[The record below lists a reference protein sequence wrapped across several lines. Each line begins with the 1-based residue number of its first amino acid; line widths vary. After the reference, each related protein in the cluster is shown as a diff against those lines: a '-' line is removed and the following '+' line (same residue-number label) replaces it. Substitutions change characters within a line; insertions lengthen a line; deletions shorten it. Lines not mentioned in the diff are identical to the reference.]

1 MPSTPRILD
10 NLPSLYRPEPGY
22 DDDDLLLQLVNAV
35 GKTID
40 ELSSASAE
48 VMQAHWVD
56 YADSAIYSNWL
67 GRQRKL
73 NKQGPLKLDDPE
85 IDRFPYL
92 DDLPRIAAMVDLAP
106 WREPLRDRERVE
118 SFRRR
123 IRRIVALH
131 RNGLG
136 TPAALRTMAMAS
148 LPQVDPDAPTG
159 LRERSFTIEEFSGQA
174 ERIQA
179 ASMPGVPGDLVGPLM
194 RWQLD
199 SGSLDPVTP
208 TVVIEGVT
216 AESGLVDATSQPVI
230 ERFDPAD
237 GTGIGIHY
245 QGDLAPGQALAL
257 VPGYSSWLG
266 GDSGIERADA
276 IPQQI
281 ETVNPTAPG
290 PWSADGGAPAA
301 SVIALVQSED
311 HCLWAAVNTA
321 GGELWRF
328 DGSSWSQIIGGLP
341 QLHCL
346 LAAGGELLVGLDN
359 GFSRLAIQPA
369 GAHALAPDPA
379 GLADPAV
386 HALAFDASGK
396 LWAATAQGLA
406 QVEADASL
414 TFSALGASSTTE
426 TQLHCLHIDASG
438 IIYCGGELGLFQ
450 HRPQSD
456 EWYLLTNEAADES
469 VDDWQRLDLGA
480 PGATLPEAA
489 SIQLP
494 AVHAVRRHASGDI
507 WLGTAQGIARYRA
520 REQRRTYT
528 TLLEAMPQ
536 FGEEPVR
543 QIAQDARGRLW
554 FASGNGL
561 LLFDDMD
568 WFQRQGAILVRL
580 PRVIEDQDH
589 PVFWR
594 YMRNSST
601 WQIFAPPDRTGFQN
615 HSEPLF
621 TTAESAIHCLIW
633 TGSAHARL
641 GSFDGSSFSVDETAT
656 PATLGMRYKPE
667 AQRIVDGGI
676 AALPL
681 LPVGISHWRY
691 LQREEATPATPGSN
705 PAWTREGRLL
715 PPPSS
720 SEAPFE
726 GRYLG
731 GANGPETSVFAFPP
745 AARVWTLWRPRAPLT
760 VTLRLS
766 RHTDDEQIDPQILDR
781 VWNELQRVKPAAVR
795 VLLAVGEKIER
806 GL

>member
-10 NLPSLYRPEPGY
+10 KLPSLYRPEPGY
-22 DDDDLLLQLVNAV
+22 DDDDLLLQLVNAI
-35 GKTID
+35 GAAID
-40 ELSSASAE
+40 ELSAASAE

-56 YADSAIYSNWL
+56 YADSAIYSSWL
-67 GRQRKL
+67 GRRRKL
-73 NKQGPLKLDDPE
+73 NKEGPLKLNDAE

-92 DDLPRIAAMVDLAP
+92 EDLPRIAAMVDLAP

-136 TPAALRTMAMAS
+136 TPAALRTMAMAA
-148 LPQVDPDAPTG
+148 LPQVDPDAPPG
-159 LRERSFTIEEFSGQA
+159 LRERSFSIEEFCGHA

-199 SGSLDPVTP
+199 SGSLDAVTP
-208 TVVIEGVT
+208 MILIEGVT
-216 AESGLVDATSQPVI
+216 PESGRIDPTSQPLI

-245 QGDLAPGQALAL
+245 RGDLAPGQALAL
-257 VPGYSSWLG
+257 APGYSSWLG
-266 GDSGIERADA
+266 GDNGIERADA
-276 IPQQI
+276 VPQQI
-281 ETVNPTAPG
+281 EPVNPTAPG
-290 PWSADGGAPAA
+290 PWTTDGSAPAA
-301 SVIALVQSED
+301 SVIALVQTED

-321 GGELWRF
+321 DGELWRF
-328 DGSSWSQIIGGLP
+328 DGNSWSQIIGGLP

-346 LAAGGELLVGLDN
+346 LAAGADLLVGLEN
-359 GFSRLAIQPA
+359 GFSRLPIQPS

-379 GLADPAV
+379 GLSGPAV
-386 HALAFDASGK
+386 HALAFDAAGK

-406 QVEADASL
+406 EIASDDSL
-414 TFSALGASSTTE
+414 SFSALGGSNATE
-426 TQLHCLHIDASG
+426 TQLHCLHIDPSG
-438 IIYCGGELGLFQ
+438 VIYCGGDLGLFL
-450 HRPQSD
+450 HRPQSG

-469 VDDWQRLDLGA
+469 INDWQRLDLSA
-480 PGATLPEAA
+480 PGATLPDATT
-489 SIQLP
+489 IQLP

-536 FGEEPVR
+536 FGELPVR

-554 FASGNGL
+554 FATGHGL

-568 WFQRQGAILVRL
+568 WFQRQGAALKRL
-580 PRVIEDQDH
+580 PRIIEDQDH

-594 YMRNSST
+594 YQRGSST
-601 WQIFAPPDRTGFQN
+601 WQMYTPPDRAGFQN
-615 HSEPLF
+615 HSLALL
-621 TTAESAIHCLIW
+621 TATENAINCVAW

-641 GSFDGSSFSVDETAT
+641 GSFDGSSFTIDESAI
-656 PATLGMRYKPE
+656 PAALGMRYKPE

-681 LPVGISHWRY
+681 LPAGISHWRY
-691 LQREEATPATPGSN
+691 LQLEETTPPTPGTN

-715 PPPSS
+715 PPPSTKQ
-720 SEAPFE
+720 APFE
-726 GRYLG
+726 GRYLAG
-731 GANGPETSVFAFPP
+731 VNGPDTSVFAFPP
-745 AARVWTLWRPRAPLT
+745 AARVWTSWRPHAPLA
-760 VTLRLS
+760 VTLRLA
-766 RHTDDEQIDPQILDR
+766 RHSDDEQIDPQILDR

-795 VLLAVGEKIER
+795 VLLAVDEKIER